1 MALLER
7 GLVLTLMAYTRSSFI
22 QVSISLM
29 SRSAAAVLYVWRL
42 EVGFP
47 SLFNTVFGIQN
58 LVSKNC
64 VEPGDRVME
73 GVIEE
78 EALNGT
84 LRIKANGNWS
94 QMSMVNTRGKL
105 TSHTKILDMI
115 INAIPLS
122 K

>member
-1 MALLER
+1 
-7 GLVLTLMAYTRSSFI
+7 
-22 QVSISLM
+22 M
-29 SRSAAAVLYVWRL
+29 SGVERL